1 MSAKDTTGDCP
12 SCGRYVGPYGA
23 CPHCGAALEGRV
35 SVRRLK
41 AAALVLSLGGLALLW
56 LLATR
61 SDVHMI
67 QVAQV
72 DAMMNMAYVRLQGR
86 VVRPPTYDAE
96 GGYVSFWLRDETGE
110 LRVSAYRAE
119 TRALV
124 ERGRVPELGDWV
136 QVQGTLRVR
145 EDQATLTLNAPNSL
159 EIRREEPLERAM
171 GEIAPSDEFV
181 RLRVRGLLRAIR
193 SPYPGLTLL
202 TLRDESGEIELAV
215 TEIVTA
221 LDGGLPALAVGQAL
235 EVAAPV
241 SLYKD
246 TPQLSLA
253 RAADLVLL
261 SESLSIA
268 PQLSIAQV
276 DGALVERWVSL
287 SGSVT
292 EVAPFSAGVK
302 YMLDDGSGQITLLL
316 WQSIYEQLAD
326 PGALD
331 VGASLRVLGA
341 VAEYRGE
348 MEIVPELPDD
358 VLVLS
363 APPQEGGSTPSPVA
377 TAVTPSQA
385 TLAPPLS
392 PPQEEGGTPAPPQ
405 RLADLDAGQVGATL
419 MVRGVVRSAE
429 SFAQGFK
436 FALDDGSGQ
445 IVLLTWLDVYDG
457 IAGREGL
464 RVGASLVATGT
475 LDSFEGVLQ
484 VAPAIGADV
493 LVSMAGQ
500 GPDAPWREIGDL
512 AGGDLVTIEG
522 LVTRA
527 EAFSGGMRVYVDD
540 GSGEVMVLLWQN
552 VLERVADGA
561 GVRSVGARLR
571 VVGRVE
577 EYQGTLE
584 VVPALP
590 FDVEVVP

>member
-1 MSAKDTTGDCP
+1 VT
-12 SCGRYVGPYGA
+12 
-23 CPHCGAALEGRV
+23 
-35 SVRRLK
+35 VRRLK
-41 AAALVLSLGGLALLW
+41 AAALALSLGGLALLW

-61 SDVHMI
+61 GDTPLVE
-67 QVAQV
+67 VAQV

-96 GGYVSFWLRDETGE
+96 GEYFSFWLRDETGE

-119 TRALV
+119 TRELV
-124 ERGRVPELGDWV
+124 EGGRVPELGDWV
-136 QVQGTLRVR
+136 EVQGTLRVR
-145 EDQATLTLNAPNSL
+145 EELTTLTLNAPDSL
-159 EIRREEPLERAM
+159 VIRRQEPLERAI
-171 GEIAPSDEFV
+171 GEIAPGDEFE
-181 RLRVRGLLRAIR
+181 RLRVRGLLRAAR

-202 TLRDESGEIELAV
+202 ALRDETGEIELAV

-235 EVAAPV
+235 QVEAPV

-246 TPQLSLA
+246 APQLSLA

-261 SESLSIA
+261 SESLSLG
-268 PQLSIAQV
+268 PQLSIGQV

-302 YMLDDGSGQITLLL
+302 YKLDDGSGQITLLL
-316 WQSIYEQLAD
+316 WQSVYEQLAD
-326 PGALD
+326 PGALA
-331 VGASLRVLGA
+331 VGALLRVVGE

-348 MEIVPELPDD
+348 MEIVPELPGD

-363 APPQEGGSTPSPVA
+363 APPLSPPQGGGSTPEPEPA
-377 TAVTPSQA
+377 TPEPEPATPEPEPA
-385 TLAPPLS
+385 TPEPELA
-392 PPQEEGGTPAPPQ
+392 TPEPEPATPEPEPATPEPTASPQ
-405 RLADLDAGQVGATL
+405 RLADLDAGRIGERLT
-419 MVRGVVRSAE
+419 VRGEVRAVE

-436 FALDDGSGQ
+436 FTLDDGSGQ

-464 RVGASLVATGT
+464 RVGASVAATGV
-475 LDSFEGVLQ
+475 LDSFEGELQ
-484 VAPAIGADV
+484 VSPSDGSDV
-493 LVSMAGQ
+493 RVLMAGQ
-500 GPDAPWREIGDL
+500 GPDAPRRETGGL
-512 AGGDLVTIEG
+512 AAGEGLATVEG

-552 VLERVADGA
+552 VWERVSDRA
-561 GVRSVGARLR
+561 GVSRVGARLR
-571 VVGRVE
+571 VVGWVE